1 MARSK
6 NLPSQRPSSGTPERK
21 SMGSDLVL
29 IHAPSV
35 FDFRDRLTLYGPISD
50 VIPSTPVFEM
60 YPVGFATLSH
70 YLDNLGYEVRIL
82 NLAVKML
89 RSRNFDP
96 ESCLRKFKP
105 ILFGLDLH
113 WLPHVQGVI
122 EVAKLLKR
130 IHPEIPIVLGG
141 LSASY
146 FHSEILES
154 YKEIDYVIR
163 GDCAEE
169 PLAELL
175 KALKGGG
182 DVSEVP
188 NLSYRRS
195 EQVVAGTI
203 DLVPNS
209 LNPFPLNYPH
219 MIRQVHRY
227 RDLTSYFPFKKWFF
241 YPITAVLTC
250 KGCIHSCVTCG
261 GSASAMKRVVNRSQV
276 AYKDHEVLAKEV
288 ASIIKYM
295 RGPIFFLGDCMQ
307 GGRERFS
314 RMMNALRPLRIKNE
328 VMVECFSPPGRD
340 VLEELASTFP
350 RFNVEISPESH
361 DEQVRRTFGRPF
373 DNAALEQFVEDARV
387 TGCRRLDL
395 FFMTGLPGQDYNSA
409 LGTVDYC
416 RDLMAE
422 HGSGMR
428 LVPFISPLAPFVDPG
443 SDVFESPEK
452 HGYRLRFRSLE
463 DHRQAMLAHTWT
475 DMLNYETQWMDR
487 DTIAQATYDSAIGLS
502 RLKGEQGLFSKKRTN
517 AVIRRARLE
526 KDIMKRFNLLKSLP
540 FVERKKSAAALK
552 KVMRRSNE
560 ASVCQKEELNMPV
573 SIMRVQLV
581 NLLRLLLTGKGV

>member
-1 MARSK
+1 
-6 NLPSQRPSSGTPERK
+6 
-21 SMGSDLVL
+21 MGLDPLL
-29 IHAPSV
+29 IHAPSI
-35 FDFRDRLTLYGPISD
+35 FDFRERSTLYGPISD

-60 YPVGFATLSH
+60 YPVGFATLSY
-70 YLDNLGYEVRIL
+70 YLSNLGYGVRIL

-105 ILFGLDLH
+105 VLFGLDLH
-113 WLPHVQGVI
+113 WLPHIQGVV

-130 IHPEIPIVLGG
+130 VHPEIPIVLGG

-146 FHSEILES
+146 FHREVLEN

-175 KALKGGG
+175 KVLKGDG
-182 DVSEVP
+182 DISNVP
-188 NLSYRRS
+188 NLSYRR
-195 EQVVAGTI
+195 A
-203 DLVPNS
+203 D
-209 LNPFPLNYPH
+209 YPH

-227 RDLTSYFPFKKWFF
+227 RDLASYFPFKKWFF

-250 KGCIHSCVTCG
+250 KGCNHNCVNCG
-261 GSASAMKRVVNRSQV
+261 GSASAMKRVVNRSRV
-276 AYKDHEVLAKEV
+276 AYKDPEILAQEVS
-288 ASIIKYM
+288 SIINYI
-295 RGPIFFLGDCMQ
+295 RGPIFFLGDLMQ
-307 GGRERFS
+307 GGRGRFTA
-314 RMMNALRPLRIKNE
+314 MMNALRPLRIKNE
-328 VMVECFSPPGRD
+328 VMVEFFSPPGRD

-361 DEQVRRTFGRPF
+361 DEQIRRDFGRPY

-395 FFMTGLPGQDYNSA
+395 FFMTGLSGQNYESA

-416 RDLMAE
+416 RELME
-422 HGSGMR
+422 NSGSGLR

-443 SDVFESPEK
+443 SDVFESPGK
-452 HGYRLRFRSLE
+452 YGYRLLFRSLE
-463 DHRQAMLAHTWT
+463 AHRKAMLSHTWT

-502 RLKGEQGLFSKKRTN
+502 RLKGEQGLFSKKKTE
-517 AVIRRARLE
+517 AVVRRARLE
-526 KDIMKRFNLLKSLP
+526 MDVMEKFHSLKSLP
-540 FVERKKSAAALK
+540 IRERKKNAASLRRI
-552 KVMRRSNE
+552 MRRTKGS
-560 ASVCQKEELNMPV
+560 SVCQKEELNMPV
-573 SIMRVQLV
+573 GAIRVQLL

>member
-1 MARSK
+1 
-6 NLPSQRPSSGTPERK
+6 
-21 SMGSDLVL
+21 MGSDLLL

-35 FDFRDRLTLYGPISD
+35 FDFRERSTLYGPISD

-60 YPVGFATLSH
+60 YPIGFATLSH
-70 YLDNLGYEVRIL
+70 YLDNLGYGVRIL

-89 RSRNFDP
+89 RSRSFDP

-105 ILFGLDLH
+105 VLFGLDLH
-113 WLPHVQGVI
+113 WLPHIQGVV

-146 FHSEILES
+146 FHRELLEN
-154 YKEIDYVIR
+154 YREIDFVIR

-188 NLSYRRS
+188 NLSYRRA
-195 EQVVAGTI
+195 EGVVEGSI
-203 DLVPNS
+203 DLVPSS
-209 LNPFPLNYPH
+209 LNPYPLNYPH
-219 MIRQVHRY
+219 MIRQVQRY
-227 RDLTSYFPFKKWFF
+227 RDLTSYFPFKKWFS

-250 KGCIHSCVTCG
+250 KGCVHNCVTCG
-261 GSASAMKRVVNRSQV
+261 GSARAMKRVVNRSQV
-276 AYKDHEVLAKEV
+276 AYKDPEVIAKEV
-288 ASIIKYM
+288 SSIINYI
-295 RGPIFFLGDCMQ
+295 RGPIFFLGDCLQ
-307 GGRERFS
+307 GGRDRFS
-314 RMMNALRPLRIKNE
+314 EMMTALRPLRIKNE
-328 VMVECFSPPGRD
+328 VMVEFFSPPGRD
-340 VLEELASTFP
+340 VLEEVASTFP

-361 DEQVRRTFGRPF
+361 DELVRRDFGRPY
-373 DNAALEQFVEDARV
+373 DNAALERFVEDARA

-422 HGSGMR
+422 SGSGIR

-443 SDVFESPEK
+443 SDVFESPDK
-452 HGYRLRFRSLE
+452 YGYRLRFRSLE
-463 DHRQAMLAHTWT
+463 DHRRAMLSTTWT

-502 RLKGEQGLFSKKRTN
+502 RLKGEQGLFSKRRTE

-526 KDIMKRFNLLKSLP
+526 MDVMKKLRSLKSLP
-540 FVERKKSAAALK
+540 FKERKRSAAALR
-552 KVMRRSNE
+552 KVMRRSNG
-560 ASVCQKEELNMPV
+560 ASVCQKEELNMSVSPV
-573 SIMRVQLV
+573 RVQLL